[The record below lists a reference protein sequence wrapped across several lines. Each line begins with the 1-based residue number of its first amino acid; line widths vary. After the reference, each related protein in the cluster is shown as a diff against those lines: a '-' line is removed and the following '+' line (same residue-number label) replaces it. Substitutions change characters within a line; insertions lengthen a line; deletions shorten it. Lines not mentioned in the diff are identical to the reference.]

1 MAQAHVLGLPRIG
14 AQRELKFAV
23 EAFWRGEMDVAALQ
37 DVGRRIRAANRRAQ
51 RDAGLDWIVVG
62 DFHWYDQV
70 LSTLALVGALP
81 ARFGASPAALTL
93 ADYFAAARGTAAQ
106 GAMEMTKWF
115 DTNYHYLVPEYSPQT
130 RFGTGT
136 EWFFEEVTEALAEG
150 DNVKPV
156 LLGPLSLLYLG
167 KEKGGLADRLA
178 LLPDL
183 LAQYERVLARLK
195 SLGVQWVQIDEP
207 ILALDLPTNWSEAF
221 APVYARLAPVA
232 PSLLLATYFGDVT
245 EHLSL
250 LTALPVSGLH
260 LDGVRAP
267 KQLEAF
273 ARQWPRDKVLSA
285 GVVDARNVWRCDL
298 ARAGDMLAPLAEA
311 LGERLWV
318 ASSGSLMHCPV
329 DLSSESRLD
338 KEVRNWLAFARQKLD
353 EVALLC
359 RSLDPAE
366 FARADVRAAYLA
378 DAAAHAARRT
388 SPRIHN
394 SMVQRRLAALTE
406 SDARRRSDYPVRAV
420 AQRAWLKLPVLP
432 TTTIGSFP
440 QTASIRAAR
449 ADFRRRALSH
459 LDYLETMREQ
469 IRLAI
474 EKQEAYGLDV
484 LVHGEAERNDMVEYF
499 GEQLWGFV
507 ITEHGWVQSYGSRC
521 VKPPVIY
528 GDVYLPEPMTVTWS
542 AYAQQLTDK
551 PVKGMLTGPVT
562 MLQWSFVRDDQPRE
576 ITALQ
581 IALALREEVAALEKA
596 GVRVIQIDEP
606 ALREG
611 LPLRERDRA
620 EYLEWAVRAFRVCSC
635 GVADETQIHTHM
647 CYSEFHDILPSIAA
661 LDADVISIETTRSDM
676 ELLDAFEAFD
686 YPNEIGPGVYDTH
699 SPRVPSQAEIER
711 LIEAALARI
720 PAERLWV
727 NPDCGLKTRD
737 WTQVDAALANMVAA
751 AKAMRAR
758 LASAR
763 IQAEVQTRLC
773 TQVQAA

>member
-23 EAFWRGEMDVAALQ
+23 EAFWRGEMTVQALQ
-37 DVGRRIRAANRRAQ
+37 DTGRSIREANRRAQ
-51 RDAGLDWIVVG
+51 REAGLDWITVG

-70 LSTLALVGALP
+70 LSTLALVGGLP
-81 ARFGASPAALTL
+81 ERFGAAPAALTL
-93 ADYFAAARGTAAQ
+93 ADYFAAARGTARQ
-106 GAMEMTKWF
+106 SAMEMTKWF

-130 RFGTGT
+130 RFGRGT
-136 EWFFEEVTEALAEG
+136 EWLFEEVAEALAEG
-150 DNVKPV
+150 ENVKPV

-167 KEKGGLADRLA
+167 KEKGGLADRLS
-178 LLPDL
+178 LLPEL
-183 LAQYERVLARLK
+183 LVQYERVLSRLK
-195 SLGVQWVQIDEP
+195 ALGVTWAQIDEP
-207 ILALDLPTNWSEAF
+207 ILALDLPALWRDAF
-221 APVYARLAPVA
+221 APVYRRLAPVA
-232 PSLLLATYFGDVT
+232 PSLLLATYFGDVS
-245 EHLSL
+245 EHVAL
-250 LTALPVSGLH
+250 LAALPVSGVH
-260 LDGVRAP
+260 VDGVRAP

-273 ARQWPRDKVLSA
+273 AAQWPQDKVLSA
-285 GVVDARNVWRCDL
+285 GVVEGRNVWRCDL
-298 ARAGDMLAPLAEA
+298 THARARLVPLAET
-311 LGERLWV
+311 LGDRLWV
-318 ASSGSLMHCPV
+318 ASSCSLMHCPV
-329 DLSSESRLD
+329 DLASEARLD
-338 KEVRNWLAFARQKLD
+338 KEVRNWLAFATQKLD

-359 RSLDPAE
+359 RSLDAAQ
-366 FARADVRAAYLA
+366 FATADVRAAFVA
-378 DAAAHAARRT
+378 DATAQAARRT

-394 SMVQRRLAALTE
+394 SVVQKRLAALTE
-406 SDARRRSDYPVRAV
+406 ADARRASDYPARAR
-420 AQRAWLKLPVLP
+420 AQRAWLKLPALP

-440 QTASIRAAR
+440 QTAAIRAAR
-449 ADFRRRALSH
+449 ADFKRRAISH
-459 LDYLETMREQ
+459 LDYLETMRAQ

-499 GEQLWGFV
+499 GDLLWGFM

-542 AYAQQLTDK
+542 AYAQQLTAK

-576 ITALQ
+576 LTALQ

-611 LPLRERDRA
+611 LPLRERDWPS
-620 EYLEWAVRAFRVCSC
+620 YLGWAVRAFRVCSS
-635 GVADETQIHTHM
+635 GVADDTQIHTHM

-676 ELLDAFEAFD
+676 ELLDAFEAFE
-686 YPNEIGPGVYDTH
+686 YPNEIGPGVYDIH
-699 SPRVPSQAEIER
+699 SPRVPSQAEMER

-720 PAERLWV
+720 PADRLWI

-737 WTQVDAALANMVAA
+737 WAQVDGALTHMVAA
-751 AKAMRAR
+751 AKAVRERLMGAR
-758 LASAR
+758 VQG
-763 IQAEVQTRLC
+763 QA
-773 TQVQAA
+773 QAA

>member
-14 AQRELKFAV
+14 AHRELKFAV
-23 EAFWRGEMDVAALQ
+23 EAFWRGEMSASALQ
-37 DVGRRIRAANRRAQ
+37 ETGRQIRAANRRAQ
-51 RDAGLDWIVVG
+51 REAGLDWITVG
-62 DFHWYDQV
+62 DFHWYDHV
-70 LSTLALVGALP
+70 LSTLALVGGLP
-81 ARFGASPAALTL
+81 ARFGRAPAALSL
-93 ADYFAAARGTAAQ
+93 DDYFVAARGDAGQ
-106 GAMEMTKWF
+106 SAMEMTKWF

-130 RFGTGT
+130 RFGEGT
-136 EWFFEEVTEALAEG
+136 EWLFDDVAEALAEG
-150 DNVKPV
+150 GSVKPV

-167 KEKGGLADRLA
+167 KEKNGLADRLS

-183 LAQYERVLARLK
+183 LTQYERVLARLK
-195 SLGVQWVQIDEP
+195 TQGVTWVQIDEP
-207 ILALDLPTNWSEAF
+207 ILALDLPEPWRDAF
-221 APVYARLAPVA
+221 TSVYHRLAPIA
-232 PSLLLATYFGDVT
+232 PSLLLATYFGDVS
-245 EHLSL
+245 EHAAL
-250 LTALPVSGLH
+250 LATLPVAGVH

-267 KQLEAF
+267 KQLDTF
-273 ARQWPRDKVLSA
+273 AAQWPQQKVLSV
-285 GVVDARNVWRCDL
+285 GVVDSRNVWRCDL
-298 ARAGDMLAPLAEA
+298 TKARALLAPLADA
-311 LGERLWV
+311 LGDRLWV

-329 DLSSESRLD
+329 DLASEGRLD
-338 KEVRNWLAFARQKLD
+338 KEVRTWLAFAVQKLA
-353 EVALLC
+353 EVALLR
-359 RSLDPAE
+359 RSLDAAA
-366 FARADVRAAYLA
+366 FASADVSAAFVA
-378 DAAAHAARRT
+378 DATAQAARRT

-394 SMVQRRLAALTE
+394 SVVQKRLAALT
-406 SDARRRSDYPVRAV
+406 DAHARRASDYPTRAS

-440 QTASIRAAR
+440 QTPAIRRAR
-449 ADFRRRALSH
+449 ADFKRRALSH
-459 LDYLETMREQ
+459 LDYLETMRAQ
-469 IRLAI
+469 IRLAV

-499 GEQLWGFV
+499 GDLLWGFV
-507 ITEHGWVQSYGSRC
+507 ITEQGWVQSYGSRC

-576 ITALQ
+576 VTALQ

-611 LPLRERDRA
+611 LPLREGDWPS
-620 EYLEWAVRAFRVCSC
+620 YLAWAVRAFRVCSS
-635 GVADETQIHTHM
+635 GVADDTQIHTHM

-676 ELLDAFEAFD
+676 ELLGAFEAFA
-686 YPNEIGPGVYDTH
+686 YPNEIGPGVYDIH
-699 SPRVPSQAEIER
+699 SPRVPSQAEMER

-720 PAERLWV
+720 PAERLWI

-737 WTQVDAALANMVAA
+737 WAQVDSALTNLVAA
-751 AKAMRAR
+751 ANAVR
-758 LASAR
+758 
-763 IQAEVQTRLC
+763 TRL
-773 TQVQAA
+773 TVAQGQGQVLAA

>member
-14 AQRELKFAV
+14 AHRELKFAV
-23 EAFWRGEMDVAALQ
+23 EAFWRGEMSATALQ
-37 DVGRRIRAANRRAQ
+37 ETGRQIRAANRRAQ
-51 RDAGLDWIVVG
+51 REAGLDWITVG
-62 DFHWYDQV
+62 DFHWYDHV
-70 LSTLALVGALP
+70 LSTLALVGGLP
-81 ARFGASPAALTL
+81 ARFGTAGAAPTL
-93 ADYFAAARGTAAQ
+93 ADYFAAARGDAGQ
-106 GAMEMTKWF
+106 SAMEMTKWF

-130 RFGTGT
+130 RFGEGT
-136 EWFFEEVTEALAEG
+136 EWLFDDVAEALAEG
-150 DNVKPV
+150 GNVKPV

-167 KEKGGLADRLA
+167 KEKGGLADRLSLLPA
-178 LLPDL
+178 LLTEY
-183 LAQYERVLARLK
+183 ARVLTRLK
-195 SLGVQWVQIDEP
+195 TQGVAWVQIDEP
-207 ILALDLPTNWSEAF
+207 ILALDLPERWRDAF
-221 APVYARLAPVA
+221 APVYQHLAPVA
-232 PSLLLATYFGDVT
+232 PSLLLATYFGDVS
-245 EHLSL
+245 EHAAL
-250 LTALPVSGLH
+250 LTALPVAGVH

-267 KQLEAF
+267 QQLEAF
-273 ARQWPRDKVLSA
+273 AVQWPQDKVLSA
-285 GVVDARNVWRCDL
+285 GVVDGRNVWRCDL
-298 ARAGDMLAPLAEA
+298 TRARALLMPLAQT
-311 LGERLWV
+311 LGDRLWV
-318 ASSGSLMHCPV
+318 ASSCSLMHCPV
-329 DLSSESRLD
+329 DLASEARPD
-338 KEVRNWLAFARQKLD
+338 REVRTWLAFAVQKLG
-353 EVALLC
+353 EVALLR
-359 RSLDPAE
+359 RSLDAAG
-366 FARADVRAAYLA
+366 FATADVQAAFAA
-378 DAAAHAARRT
+378 DAAAQAARRT

-394 SMVQRRLAALTE
+394 RVVQKRLAALTE
-406 SDARRRSDYPVRAV
+406 ADARRASEYPVRAS
-420 AQRAWLKLPVLP
+420 AQRAWLKLPALP

-440 QTASIRAAR
+440 QTAAIRTAR
-449 ADFRRRALSH
+449 ADFKRRAMSH
-459 LDYLETMREQ
+459 LDYLETMRAQ

-499 GEQLWGFV
+499 GDLLWGFM

-576 ITALQ
+576 LTALQ

-611 LPLRERDRA
+611 LPLREGDWPS
-620 EYLEWAVRAFRVCSC
+620 YLAWAVRAFRVCSS
-635 GVADETQIHTHM
+635 GVADDTQIHTHM

-676 ELLDAFEAFD
+676 ELLDAFEAFE
-686 YPNEIGPGVYDTH
+686 YPNEIGPGVYDIH
-699 SPRVPSQAEIER
+699 SPRVPSQAEMEH

-737 WTQVDAALANMVAA
+737 WAQVDGALVNMAA
-751 AKAMRAR
+751 AARAVRGR
-758 LASAR
+758 LA
-763 IQAEVQTRLC
+763 QTP
-773 TQVQAA
+773 AAAA

>member
-23 EAFWRGEMDVAALQ
+23 EAFWRGEMNIQALQ
-37 DVGRRIRAANRRAQ
+37 DTGRRIRAANRLAQ
-51 RDAGLDWIVVG
+51 REAGLDWITVG

-70 LSTLALVGALP
+70 LSALALVGGLP
-81 ARFGASPAALTL
+81 ERFGAPRAALTL
-93 ADYFAAARGTAAQ
+93 ADYFAAARGNAQ
-106 GAMEMTKWF
+106 HSAMEMTKWF

-130 RFGTGT
+130 RFGEGT
-136 EWFFEEVTEALAEG
+136 EWLFEDVAEALAEG
-150 DNVKPV
+150 PNVKPV

-167 KEKGGLADRLA
+167 KEKDGLADRLS
-178 LLPDL
+178 LLPEL
-183 LAQYERVLARLK
+183 LTQYERVLARLK
-195 SLGVQWVQIDEP
+195 AQGVTWVQIDEP
-207 ILALDLPTNWSEAF
+207 ILALDLPALWCDAF
-221 APVYARLAPVA
+221 APVYQRLAPVA
-232 PSLLLATYFGDVT
+232 PSVLLATYFGDV
-245 EHLSL
+245 SDRAAL
-250 LTALPVSGLH
+250 LAALPVAGVH

-267 KQLEAF
+267 RQLEAF
-273 ARQWPRDKVLSA
+273 AAQWPQDKVLSA
-285 GVVDARNVWRCDL
+285 GVVDGRNVWRCDL
-298 ARAGDMLAPLAEA
+298 MRARALLMPLART
-311 LGERLWV
+311 LGDRLWV
-318 ASSGSLMHCPV
+318 ASSCSLMHCPV
-329 DLSSESRLD
+329 DLASEARPD
-338 KEVRNWLAFARQKLD
+338 KEVRTWLAFAVQKLG
-353 EVALLC
+353 EVALLR
-359 RSLDPAE
+359 RSLDAAE
-366 FARADVRAAYLA
+366 FAAAEVRAAFAA
-378 DAAAHAARRT
+378 DAAAQTARRT

-394 SMVQRRLAALTE
+394 GVVQKRLAALTE
-406 SDARRRSDYPVRAV
+406 ADARRASDYPARAS

-440 QTASIRAAR
+440 QTAAIRTAR
-449 ADFRRRALSH
+449 ADFKQRAMSH
-459 LDYLETMREQ
+459 LDYLETMRAQ

-499 GEQLWGFV
+499 GDLLWGFM

-562 MLQWSFVRDDQPRE
+562 MMQWSFVRDDQPRE
-576 ITALQ
+576 LTALQ

-611 LPLRERDRA
+611 LPLREGDWPS
-620 EYLEWAVRAFRVCSC
+620 YLEWAVRAFRVCSS
-635 GVADETQIHTHM
+635 GVADDTQIHTHM

-676 ELLDAFEAFD
+676 ELLGAFEAFE
-686 YPNEIGPGVYDTH
+686 YPNEIGPGVYDIH
-699 SPRVPSQAEIER
+699 SPRVPSQAEMER

-720 PAERLWV
+720 PAERLWI

-737 WTQVDAALANMVAA
+737 WAQVDSALTNMVAA
-751 AKAMRAR
+751 ANAVRQR
-758 LASAR
+758 LAG
-763 IQAEVQTRLC
+763 VHMH
-773 TQVQAA
+773 VQAA